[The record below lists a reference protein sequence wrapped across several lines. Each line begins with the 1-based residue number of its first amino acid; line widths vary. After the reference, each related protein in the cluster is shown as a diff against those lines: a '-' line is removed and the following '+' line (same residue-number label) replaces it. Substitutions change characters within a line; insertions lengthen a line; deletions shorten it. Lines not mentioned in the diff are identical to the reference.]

1 LPTNKKP
8 KFFYGY
14 VVVALA
20 FLIMVIT
27 GGTMYTFG
35 VFFKPLA
42 DGFGW
47 TSAAT
52 SGAFSLQMVLHGLF
66 YVVTGRLND
75 RFGPRVVVS
84 ACCLLLGAGYL
95 LMSRISDIWQLY
107 LFYGVVIGIGMSGS
121 FVPLSS
127 TVARWFVKRK
137 GVMIGIAVAG
147 IGVGTMIMPPVAS
160 WLISNYGWRTSY
172 AVIGLTVLVIAISAA
187 QFLRRDP
194 TQMRLL
200 PYGQSEVQGKG
211 SNVEVSGFSLQEA
224 MYAKQFWLLCV
235 AYFSFGVF
243 LQAIMVHIVPHATEL
258 GISAIAAANIFAAI
272 GGLGIVGRI
281 VMGSASDR
289 IGSRSALIICF
300 VLLTA
305 TLAWLLVA
313 RELWMLHLF
322 AIVFGFGYGGMSAL
336 MPPTV
341 VELFGLRSH
350 GVVLGV
356 ITFST
361 TAGGAIGSLMA
372 GSVFDITDSYQVAF
386 LICVALSI
394 IGIILSAL
402 LRPPS
407 SRGGANATRKSP

>member
-1 LPTNKKP
+1 LISMRP

-20 FLIMVIT
+20 FLILVIM

-47 TSAAT
+47 TSAAI

-66 YVVTGRLND
+66 YIVTGKLND

-84 ACCLLLGAGYL
+84 GCSLLLGVGYL
-95 LMSRISDIWQLY
+95 LMSQISDIWQLY
-107 LFYGVVIGIGMSGS
+107 LFYGVIIAIGMSGA
-121 FVPLSS
+121 FVPLGS

-147 IGVGTMIMPPVAS
+147 ISAGTMIMPPVAS

-172 AVIGLTVLVIAISAA
+172 AVIGLTVLVLVISAA

-200 PYGQSEVQGKG
+200 PYGQSEVQGEG
-211 SNVEVSGFSLQEA
+211 SNLEVLGVSLQGA
-224 MYAKQFWLLCV
+224 MHTRQFWLLCV
-235 AYFSFGVF
+235 AFLSFGVF
-243 LQAIMVHIVPHATEL
+243 QTAIMVHIVPHAIEL
-258 GISAIAAANIFAAI
+258 GISATAAANIFAAI

-281 VMGSASDR
+281 VMGGTSDR
-289 IGSRSALIICF
+289 IGCRAALVICF

-313 RELWMLHLF
+313 KELWMLHLF
-322 AIVFGFGYGGMSAL
+322 AAVFGFGYGGMSAL
-336 MPPTV
+336 IPPTV
-341 VELFGLRSH
+341 AEVFGLRSH
-350 GVVLGV
+350 GVILGV
-356 ITFST
+356 ITFLA
-361 TAGGAIGSLMA
+361 TAGCAIGAVMA
-372 GSVFDITDSYQVAF
+372 GSVFDITGSYQVAF

-407 SRGGANATRKSP
+407 S